1 MPEELGAGRHRAD
14 LVKSLWRDVTTPA
27 ASDRYRKM
35 SDGFADVMRDATL
48 QDMKARET
56 PHRRVPARE
65 LARHTARLLD
75 EVLAGETIEVT
86 RAGRPV
92 AVLTPIDPVDRDLG
106 AAVDAGI
113 LDPAVL
119 QDEHGAEL
127 EQLLARLAATRQ
139 ADPESS
145 ATRALLA
152 MRDEEDR

>member
-1 MPEELGAGRHRAD
+1 
-14 LVKSLWRDVTTPA
+14 
-27 ASDRYRKM
+27 
-35 SDGFADVMRDATL
+35 
-48 QDMKARET
+48 MKARET

-127 EQLLARLAATRQ
+127 EEILARLAATRQ
-139 ADPESS
+139 TDPESS

>member
-1 MPEELGAGRHRAD
+1 
-14 LVKSLWRDVTTPA
+14 
-27 ASDRYRKM
+27 
-35 SDGFADVMRDATL
+35 MRDATV
-48 QDMKARET
+48 QDMKTRET
-56 PHRRVPARE
+56 PRRRVPARE

-106 AAVDAGI
+106 VAVDVGV

-127 EQLLARLAATRQ
+127 EQILARLAAARRT
-139 ADPESS
+139 DPESS
-145 ATRALLA
+145 ATRALLT

>member
-1 MPEELGAGRHRAD
+1 M
-14 LVKSLWRDVTTPA
+14 
-27 ASDRYRKM
+27 
-35 SDGFADVMRDATL
+35 
-48 QDMKARET
+48 QDMKAQET

-86 RAGRPV
+86 RGGRPV

-106 AAVDAGI
+106 AAVDVGI

-127 EQLLARLAATRQ
+127 EQIVARLAANRRT
-139 ADPESS
+139 DSESS

-152 MRDEEDR
+152 MRDEEER